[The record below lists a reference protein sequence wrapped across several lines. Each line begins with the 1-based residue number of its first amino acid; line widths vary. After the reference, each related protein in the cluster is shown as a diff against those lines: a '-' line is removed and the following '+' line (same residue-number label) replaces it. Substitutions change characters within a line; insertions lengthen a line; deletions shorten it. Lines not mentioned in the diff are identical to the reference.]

1 MSRNNVIFGGVDFAE
16 NGVWVTGSGTFS
28 APQRDVT
35 VVSVPGRNGDLVI
48 DNGKWNNIQ
57 VIYPCFIRDNFDQNM
72 AAFRSLLCSQLGYQK
87 LEDSYHPD
95 EYRLGAFAEGLFPSM
110 RQRNKGG
117 EFDVTFNCKPQRFL
131 KSGDEPIQIMPVAPS
146 GLYTFASH
154 YMPIGGDSLYFKVH
168 CKSTDTL
175 TVNVTK
181 MASESSQTGST
192 NYTCTDGTEKTITFG
207 SSDKYFIITVSNITS
222 IDDTWLEVQTVTE
235 YDGETIPVNAIMTRK
250 WQIMNPTGFASKPL
264 IEVFAD
270 RIPMGEIVNYV
281 NGEQIDYYAFGGNV
295 TSVDHMFL
303 DCDMQYVYD
312 DDKNNLTD
320 KFYITS
326 AYGEAGQSL
335 VFPQFGE
342 GLIDCE
348 FYWTVAGFSNG
359 IGLVQIYPRW
369 WKL

>member
-57 VIYPCFIRDNFDQNM
+57 VTYPCFIRDNFDQNM

-117 EFDVTFNCKPQRFL
+117 EFDVIFNCKPQRFL
-131 KSGDEPIQIMPVAPS
+131 KSGDEPIQIMPVSPS
-146 GLYTFASH
+146 GSYTMRSH
-154 YMPIGGDSLYFKVH
+154 YMPVVEDLYFKVH
-168 CKSTDTL
+168 CKSTDSL
-175 TVNVTK
+175 TVNVLT
-181 MASESSQTGST
+181 ADANGDQVTST
-192 NYTCTDGTEKTITFG
+192 DYTCADGTENTITFT
-207 SSDKYFIITVSNITS
+207 SSDKFFKIAVSNMTS
-222 IDDTWLEVQTVTE
+222 MDETWLEIQTVTE
-235 YDGETIPVNAIMTRK
+235 YNGENIPVNAMMTRH
-250 WQIMNPTGFASKPL
+250 WSIMNPTGFASKPL

-270 RIPMGEIVNYV
+270 RIPMGEFVNYV
-281 NGEQIDYYAFGGNV
+281 NGEQLDFYDFGGNA
-295 TSVDHMFL
+295 TSVDHLFL
-303 DCDMQYVYD
+303 DCDMQYCYD

-326 AYGEAGQSL
+326 AYSEYGQSL

-342 GLIDCE
+342 GLISIDMY
-348 FYWTVAGFSNG
+348 FAGSAFDMG
-359 IGLVQIYPRW
+359 IGLVQVYPRW